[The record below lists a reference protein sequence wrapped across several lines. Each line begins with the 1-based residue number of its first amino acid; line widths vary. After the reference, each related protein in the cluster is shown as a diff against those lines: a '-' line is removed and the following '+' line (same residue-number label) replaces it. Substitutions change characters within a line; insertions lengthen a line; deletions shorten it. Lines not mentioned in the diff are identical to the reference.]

1 MGIIWVH
8 FYLVIISNVL
18 VFFFLG
24 STFIKNYN
32 SLTNLAEK
40 MKEGWGQI
48 EANLQ
53 RRYDA
58 LLTMS
63 QVVQGYAGHEQAIDS
78 FVAKA
83 QSVIGSPDGVI
94 GPVKKATDAEHLISG
109 FMGQIN
115 NIETKFPKL
124 TADAHFQEL
133 LKTIK
138 ETGNVITQKRESYNN
153 MVHSYNAFFK
163 KFPAKLYAVHL
174 GFEEAQYF
182 GFGENEQ
189 TELPELSFGHRAV
202 LDGAVAGSPKFP
214 SEQSCSILPEK
225 QAIKSIGVSADQ
237 ECENSPEHLKQHAG
251 A

>member
-94 GPVKKATDAEHLISG
+94 GPVKKATDAEHLI
-109 FMGQIN
+109 
-115 NIETKFPKL
+115 
-124 TADAHFQEL
+124 DRFQETF
-133 LKTIK
+133 TILRIADIF
-138 ETGNVITQKRESYNN
+138 VRRHAQRS
-153 MVHSYNAFFK
+153 
-163 KFPAKLYAVHL
+163 L
-174 GFEEAQYF
+174 GCRLGPQWFVGISDRGPGWQ
-182 GFGENEQ
+182 
-189 TELPELSFGHRAV
+189 
-202 LDGAVAGSPKFP
+202 
-214 SEQSCSILPEK
+214 
-225 QAIKSIGVSADQ
+225 
-237 ECENSPEHLKQHAG
+237 
-251 A
+251 